1 MTELGS
7 AVVGFGWVLIAL
19 SGVIVTARGVL
30 KILRFH
36 GLAWEDY
43 LMIISMLL
51 AVVYGVSTTLLYGTN
66 PTEHSA
72 FHSPKFAQYI
82 YICHAVGFLAPLFSR
97 ISFCLYMLR
106 VLSTTS
112 ATRKRCIYAFIALQ
126 LLVNV
131 PMSILV
137 FTQCGDF
144 HNLWGHGMAE
154 SAPSCVHHIVIKSA
168 AITASVFNAVTDLFL
183 TILPAMVVWS
193 IKVMTP
199 RARLGLVATLGL
211 SFFATI
217 ASAIKVY
224 YVYAM
229 YTFAPS
235 MPEVG
240 HLIIVMCVEINV
252 VIIAASI
259 PVLAPLF
266 LQKSGRS
273 RKGMYKDPVLPTYD
287 ISAEGPDSSMQS
299 SSKIIGSSAKSK
311 NISIATTAVD
321 SSVESRSGYM
331 APQTPWDELPEF
343 VLSLAFLSLRF
354 LLERWQRLLVY
365 AMLAIFVMDSVA
377 FVFLVLSWCSNPAQY
392 AAKTLSDQCVG
403 TTSGLNTANILQA
416 VTNPIADWL
425 FATLPVIVIFKA
437 TTMNRR
443 EKFIVAVIF
452 AFAITGSVAAI
463 LRAVFWPALTHGSDS
478 GFRTGMTWCT
488 IEIGA
493 GLVASS
499 AATFRPLSK

>member
-7 AVVGFGWVLIAL
+7 AVVSFGWVLIAL

-72 FHSPKFAQYI
+72 FHSPRFAQYI

-211 SFFATI
+211 SFFATV
-217 ASAIKVY
+217 ASAIKAY

-287 ISAEGPDSSMQS
+287 ISAEGPDVSMQS

-343 VLSLAFLSLRF
+343 VSITLRLSLAFLSLRF

-377 FVFLVLSWCSNPAQY
+377 SILLVLSWCPHPAQY
-392 AAKTLSDQCVG
+392 AAKTLSAQCVG
-403 TTSGLNTANILQA
+403 TTSGLNAASILQA
-416 VTNPIADWL
+416 VLNAIADWL

-437 TTMNRR
+437 TTTNRR
-443 EKFIVAVIF
+443 EKFIVAGIF
-452 AFAITGSVAAI
+452 AFAITGSVATT
-463 LRAVFWPALTHGSDS
+463 LRPVVWPALTHGSDS
-478 GFRTGMTWCT
+478 GIRTGMTWVCD
-488 IEIGA
+488 
-493 GLVASS
+493 
-499 AATFRPLSK
+499 

>member
-7 AVVGFGWVLIAL
+7 AVVGFGWVLTAL

-51 AVVYGVSTTLLYGTN
+51 AVVYGASTTLLYGTN

-72 FHSPKFAQYI
+72 FHSPKFAEYI
-82 YICHAVGFLAPLFSR
+82 YICHAIGFLAPLFSR

-112 ATRKRCIYAFIALQ
+112 ATRKRCIYAFVTLQ
-126 LLVNV
+126 LLINV

-240 HLIIVMCVEINV
+240 HLIMVMCVEINV

-266 LQKSGRS
+266 LQKTGRS

-287 ISAEGPDSSMQS
+287 ISAEGTDVSMPS
-299 SSKIIGSSAKSK
+299 SSKTLGSSAKSK
-311 NISIATTAVD
+311 NISIATTAVET
-321 SSVESRSGYM
+321 SVENRSGYM
-331 APQTPWDELPEF
+331 APETPWEELPEF
-343 VLSLAFLSLRF
+343 VFLSDHK
-354 LLERWQRLLVY
+354 Q
-365 AMLAIFVMDSVA
+365 
-377 FVFLVLSWCSNPAQY
+377 
-392 AAKTLSDQCVG
+392 
-403 TTSGLNTANILQA
+403 
-416 VTNPIADWL
+416 
-425 FATLPVIVIFKA
+425 
-437 TTMNRR
+437 
-443 EKFIVAVIF
+443 
-452 AFAITGSVAAI
+452 
-463 LRAVFWPALTHGSDS
+463 
-478 GFRTGMTWCT
+478 
-488 IEIGA
+488 
-493 GLVASS
+493 
-499 AATFRPLSK
+499 